1 MLPAGISPNCIRC
14 CRVRTFHTSPQFCK
28 ILNYLTLPPCLRKP
42 TFRSL
47 CRCAL
52 RVGPETRSWQVGK
65 TLVFCDAT
73 EHEAWNRGHQQR
85 VVLLLDFRNPKFH
98 WRLLNPI
105 LTPELNSFIK
115 QTWKE
120 LCWREKIGYYAW
132 RVINFWR

>member
-1 MLPAGISPNCIRC
+1 MAGFSRLAPGSHIKPHCGYEGWAQYVLRC
-14 CRVRTFHTSPQFCK
+14 HLALMVNDQ
-28 ILNYLTLPPCLRKP
+28 
-42 TFRSL
+42 
-47 CRCAL
+47 CAL

-85 VVLLLDFRNPKFH
+85 VVLLLDFRNPEFH

-105 LTPELNSFIK
+105 VTPELHSFIK

-120 LCWREKIGYYAW
+120 VCWREKMSYYVW